1 MPARNC
7 NLMAVSNDKK
17 ERLVHAAMR
26 LFYCRGF
33 AATSLA
39 DLAKDSKVPVGNVY
53 YYFKTK
59 EQLAEAVIAA
69 YREMIESWHKVA
81 AAAPTPPQRLK
92 IWLEKYAAMCV
103 DLMDWGCPFGRLLVD
118 FKQQSGSLGDQAADL
133 YLVILDWVEN
143 QFAAYPCAQAEARRR
158 AQLLVS
164 RAQGLS
170 ILAVIL
176 EDKATILQRF
186 AELEAFIDSPQ

>member
-1 MPARNC
+1 
-7 NLMAVSNDKK
+7 
-17 ERLVHAAMR
+17 MR

-39 DLAKDSKVPVGNVY
+39 NLAKDSKVPVGNVY

-92 IWLEKYAAMCV
+92 IWLEESVRDVRGLDGLGM
-103 DLMDWGCPFGRLLVD
+103 PFWAPAGRL
-118 FKQQSGSLGDQAADL
+118 
-133 YLVILDWVEN
+133 
-143 QFAAYPCAQAEARRR
+143 
-158 AQLLVS
+158 
-164 RAQGLS
+164 
-170 ILAVIL
+170 
-176 EDKATILQRF
+176 
-186 AELEAFIDSPQ
+186 